1 MCNEKL
7 MKDTGKVKAK
17 ARIKLRGAQT
27 ILLRKGAVSPLRSL
41 HPRKDIRLNLFST
54 DDIN

>member
-7 MKDTGKVKAK
+7 MKATGKVKAK
-17 ARIKLRGAQT
+17 ARRKLRGAQT
-27 ILLRKGAVSPLRSL
+27 VLPQKGAVSPLQSL
-41 HPRKDIRLNLFST
+41 HPRKGICLNLFST